1 MDANSLFT
9 RNKIY
14 KEKDSTGTAQ
24 TNTKAKYHLAFKSM
38 MEPDENTR
46 HGSQTG
52 RLLRV
57 WMLESNSDSRL
68 IG

>member
-1 MDANSLFT
+1 MDANSLLT

-14 KEKDSTGTAQ
+14 KDKDSTGTSQ
-24 TNTKAKYHLAFKSM
+24 MNTKAKYHLAFKS

-52 RLLRV
+52 RLRRV
-57 WMLESNSDSRL
+57 WMLERNSDSRL